1 MTVKKRG
8 DIFMLNSSVR
18 DVPSEGKFEDLGGTQ
33 EKSVSFIS

>member
-18 DVPSEGKFEDLGGTQ
+18 DDLGGQ
-33 EKSVSFIS
+33 KERVRVS